1 MVHGVVN
8 MQRLRH
14 WLSRLLTAD
23 PIAVE
28 AGLATTTFW
37 LIFIFLAPLN
47 TASHYQIA
55 GISDTALTVTLI
67 ILLVLQSLGM
77 TFQESRRLRTIS
89 ATISAF
95 IFFFMGYVSISVF
108 YGGFGNVMFVP
119 AIGALYV
126 ILRLGDK

>member
-8 MQRLRH
+8 MQRLKH
-14 WLSRLLTAD
+14 WLSRILTAD

-37 LIFIFLAPLN
+37 LIFIFLSPLD
-47 TASHYQIA
+47 TASHYQMA
-55 GISDTALTVTLI
+55 GVSDTAFIATLI

-77 TFQESRRLRTIS
+77 IFQESKRLRTIS
-89 ATISAF
+89 ATIAAF
-95 IFFFMGYVSISVF
+95 IFFFMGYASISVF